1 MPFSAD
7 NLDLSNHVSLGTLMK
22 QHQKRVAENTGNP
35 FQLELILKKT

>member
-7 NLDLSNHVSLGTLMK
+7 NLDLSNHVSSGTFMK

-35 FQLELILKKT
+35 LQLELI